1 MSYQDILYQVEDSI
15 LTITL
20 NRPDRLNAFTITMKN
35 EILDALDRADQDD
48 AIRAIIFTG
57 AGRAFCAGM
66 ELGAKDNIFGY
77 EIPQTEPYNIEE
89 IRDSGGEVSL
99 RLYDCKKPVIAA
111 INGPAVGV
119 GITMTL
125 AMDFRMAS
133 EKAKIGFVFSQRG
146 LCVEACSSWFLPRI
160 VGVSQALEWVYSGEV
175 FKAQEA
181 LDGGLLRSIHAPE
194 DLLPEARKLAK
205 KIADNTAPISVALS
219 RQLMWKMLG
228 ANHPMDAHNMDS
240 RAIYYASETDGKE
253 GIMSF
258 LEKREPEFK
267 VKVSSDM
274 PYFYPWWK
282 SRKPE

>member
-1 MSYQDILYQVEDSI
+1 MIYQDILYEMEDSI

-20 NRPDRLNAFTITMKN
+20 NRPERLNAFTITMKN

-66 ELGAKDNIFGY
+66 ELGAETNIFGY
-77 EIPQTEPYNIEE
+77 DIPQTEPYNLEE

-99 RLYDCKKPVIAA
+99 RIYDCKKPVIAA

-125 AMDFRMAS
+125 GMDIRMAS

-160 VGVSQALEWVYSGEV
+160 VGVSQALEWAYSGEV
-175 FKAQEA
+175 FRAQEGK
-181 LDGGLLRSIHAPE
+181 DGGLIRSLHAPE
-194 DLLPEARKLAK
+194 DLLPAARALAK
-205 KIADNTAPISVALS
+205 KFTEKTAPISIALN
-219 RQLMWKMLG
+219 RQLMYKMMS
-228 ANHPMDAHNMDS
+228 ASHPMDAHNMDS
-240 RAIYYASETDGKE
+240 RSIYYASETDGKE
-253 GIMSF
+253 GVMSF

-267 VKVSSDM
+267 VKVSDGM
-274 PYFYPWWK
+274 PYFYPWWTP
-282 SRKPE
+282 RKPE